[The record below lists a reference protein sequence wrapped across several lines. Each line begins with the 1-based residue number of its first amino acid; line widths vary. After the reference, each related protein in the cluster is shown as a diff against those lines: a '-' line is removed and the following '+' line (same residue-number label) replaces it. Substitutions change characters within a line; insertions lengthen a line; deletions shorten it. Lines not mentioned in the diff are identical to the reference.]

1 MLHTDFRRENEHI
14 RYIQTLE
21 GENEHE
27 KSLLRMRSPCFNN
40 MRMNDQYRLW
50 CGLNYY
56 VINQITGIGTV
67 WYRVS
72 QKTWEFSD
80 EFDIVFSNNSLIKY

>member
-40 MRMNDQYRLW
+40 MRMNDQYRLVW
-50 CGLNYY
+50 VELLRYKSDNRNRNSMVQGVPKNM
-56 VINQITGIGTV
+56 GI
-67 WYRVS
+67 
-72 QKTWEFSD
+72 Q
-80 EFDIVFSNNSLIKY
+80 